1 MRIIFL
7 LATLLTISSANLI
20 PGKRKVIIDTD
31 GGGDDIMAIIT
42 ALRLPTDIQVLGITT
57 GCGNVN
63 ATQATVNVLK
73 TLRVLNRTEV
83 SLKKPQRLNLQQP
96 QVNKLGKLGI
106 SSQISLICLGPLTN
120 VAHAIK
126 LYPGFLDNLQ
136 QIIVMGGSV
145 KGIGNDSPGT
155 EFNFRRDPEATR
167 LVFEHASIEHP
178 VYLLPW
184 ETSVDAHI
192 TKEWRVNVLGAI
204 NNTLMDFMNKVERVV
219 LDRNLTYWQSPDS
232 MAVLA
237 FSQPEVIASM
247 FTPKVYVLSEG
258 ELARGVTLLDR
269 DTNNTNSKV
278 ISYIRVDLFK
288 KLLLRTFRED

>member
-1 MRIIFL
+1 MTDKDL
-7 LATLLTISSANLI
+7 SSDWCGKDGMGDFEFPNPPLWNESRPEHAVLSLI
-20 PGKRKVIIDTD
+20 RHVRTFPG
-31 GGGDDIMAIIT
+31 
-42 ALRLPTDIQVLGITT
+42 
-57 GCGNVN
+57 
-63 ATQATVNVLK
+63 
-73 TLRVLNRTEV
+73 
-83 SLKKPQRLNLQQP
+83 
-96 QVNKLGKLGI
+96 
-106 SSQISLICLGPLTN
+106 QISLICLGPLTN

-269 DTNNTNSKV
+269 
-278 ISYIRVDLFK
+278 
-288 KLLLRTFRED
+288 

>member
-192 TKEWRVNVLGAI
+192 TREWRVNVLGAI

>member
-1 MRIIFL
+1 MTDKDLSSDWFGKDGMGDFEFPNPPLWNESRPEHAVLFL
-7 LATLLTISSANLI
+7 IRHVRNF
-20 PGKRKVIIDTD
+20 PG
-31 GGGDDIMAIIT
+31 
-42 ALRLPTDIQVLGITT
+42 
-57 GCGNVN
+57 
-63 ATQATVNVLK
+63 
-73 TLRVLNRTEV
+73 
-83 SLKKPQRLNLQQP
+83 
-96 QVNKLGKLGI
+96 
-106 SSQISLICLGPLTN
+106 QISLICIGPLTN

-136 QIIVMGGSV
+136 QIIVMGGAV

-269 DTNNTNSKV
+269 
-278 ISYIRVDLFK
+278 
-288 KLLLRTFRED
+288 